1 MLVVAKIKNNN
12 KVNKKSIHI
21 NNSLNGEPS
30 DLCIAFSALPMPDY
44 YYAITRK
51 GRRSGRFLAAIG
63 SRKKL
68 KKKDPYLLKSQVV
81 CSH

>member
-30 DLCIAFSALPMPDY
+30 DLCIAFSALPMPDH

-51 GRRSGRFLAAIG
+51 GKEIGRFLAAIG
-63 SRKKL
+63 SRKKN
-68 KKKDPYLLKSQVV
+68 
-81 CSH
+81 